1 MAITDT
7 KVVRMIGVYG
17 RPGIGKTTIAK
28 AIYNMYAD
36 KFEGSSFLKS
46 IGEECEKESDL
57 VRLQELLLCDVLG
70 VKNLMN
76 SLGNVDRGI
85 NLIKKRLRC
94 IRVLVIL
101 DGVTDLDQLEKLAG
115 GLDWFGP
122 GSRII
127 ITTQDEQLLTE
138 HQVSSTYRVQEM
150 TRPEAIEL
158 FSWYAFK
165 KMQPEADYVDH
176 VNDVVRLAK
185 GVPLTLVEL
194 GRLLYST
201 SIDFWKT
208 TLCMEAVRYS
218 AEQMLETTGELV
230 LDSVAE
236 IIVSMALE
244 SVSDSDEQMQET
256 TDELD
261 LDSLEL
267 VSETLESVSDSAE
280 QMLETT
286 DELDVTESVE
296 SVSKSVESVSKSI
309 GLMLDSLFETDSDS
323 D

>member
-1 MAITDT
+1 MEEIFNKLNHTHFFIAKHPVGVFPRRLKVYSLLAISDT
-7 KVVRMIGVYG
+7 KGVRMIGVYG

-28 AIYNMYAD
+28 AIYSMYSD

-94 IRVLVIL
+94 KRVLVIL

-165 KMQPEADYVDH
+165 KKQPEADYMDH
-176 VNDVVRLAK
+176 VNEVVRLAK
-185 GVPLTLVEL
+185 GFPLPWWNWVVYCILQ
-194 GRLLYST
+194 T
-201 SIDFWKT
+201 SIFGRPRFAWK
-208 TLCMEAVRYS
+208 
-218 AEQMLETTGELV
+218 Q
-230 LDSVAE
+230 LDIQLSRCWRRRAN
-236 IIVSMALE
+236 
-244 SVSDSDEQMQET
+244 
-256 TDELD
+256 
-261 LDSLEL
+261 
-267 VSETLESVSDSAE
+267 
-280 QMLETT
+280 
-286 DELDVTESVE
+286 
-296 SVSKSVESVSKSI
+296 
-309 GLMLDSLFETDSDS
+309 
-323 D
+323 